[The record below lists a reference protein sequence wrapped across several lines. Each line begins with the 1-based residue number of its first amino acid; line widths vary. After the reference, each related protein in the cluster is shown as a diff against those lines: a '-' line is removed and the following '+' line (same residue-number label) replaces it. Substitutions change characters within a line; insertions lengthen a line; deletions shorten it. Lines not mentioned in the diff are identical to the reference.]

1 MVIGDVC
8 VVPIQNGES
17 YQKQFPCPAAISF
30 PCTAAIF
37 LCTVINAEEQ
47 IGVRVSFCVFVLLA
61 MPGGSLKKT
70 CPNCGQK
77 IYNGCKVCNL
87 CKAPQPQKVR
97 QKKKLEKF
105 QNKASDWCASVTKNN
120 LKSHI
125 IDDDTAILLEKLH
138 TLGLKPLLLIAKQK
152 STSVMMP
159 QKVQLSTGA
168 KTCLQNI
175 EEIFALMLEGE
186 IVQHVLY
193 YMTPFTVSHKSDYT
207 PRILANISLYLFT
220 GQL

>member
-1 MVIGDVC
+1 MVAR
-8 VVPIQNGES
+8 
-17 YQKQFPCPAAISF
+17 FAIYAK
-30 PCTAAIF
+30 PR
-37 LCTVINAEEQ
+37 NH
-47 IGVRVSFCVFVLLA
+47 
-61 MPGGSLKKT
+61 K
-70 CPNCGQK
+70 
-77 IYNGCKVCNL
+77 
-87 CKAPQPQKVR
+87 KVR

-105 QNKASDWCASVTKNN
+105 QNKASDCVC
-120 LKSHI
+120 
-125 IDDDTAILLEKLH
+125 LEKLH

-207 PRILANISLYLFT
+207 HRILANISLYLFT

>member
-1 MVIGDVC
+1 
-8 VVPIQNGES
+8 
-17 YQKQFPCPAAISF
+17 
-30 PCTAAIF
+30 
-37 LCTVINAEEQ
+37 
-47 IGVRVSFCVFVLLA
+47 